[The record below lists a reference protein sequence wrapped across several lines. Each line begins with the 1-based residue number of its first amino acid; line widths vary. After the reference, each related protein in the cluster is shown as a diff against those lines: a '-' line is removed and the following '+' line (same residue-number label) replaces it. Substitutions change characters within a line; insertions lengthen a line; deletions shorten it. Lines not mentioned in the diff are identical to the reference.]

1 MKTTILSAAVLM
13 CICFKLHAQ
22 QSIDKLVAT
31 EKSFAATSKEQ
42 NTKIAFISFLDSNCI
57 GYRNGEQVN
66 LFEEYSKL
74 KQDSSKLTWAPEFAV
89 ISSSGDLG
97 ATTGPWEYRQSSLK
111 DTPVAHG
118 HFTTIWKKNDK
129 GEWKAVF
136 DMGIGY
142 AQKQNNNNQITE
154 VILTKPVRVEKET
167 GTLALIDLN
176 FSDAFEIDK
185 KYAVS
190 KVVTNDS
197 WLSIQGN
204 APLKGSSAINAFLSS
219 YADNIKFSL
228 PEHSVFSKS
237 MDMFAMYGQAQ
248 TGNTKQAYMRL
259 WIKQGDEWKL
269 LMMVVH

>member
-57 GYRNGEQVN
+57 GYRNGEEVN
-66 LFEEYSKL
+66 LFEEYSKR
-74 KQDSSKLTWAPEFAV
+74 KEDSSKLTWAPEFAV

-142 AQKQNNNNQITE
+142 AQKQNNNNQVTE

-185 KYAVS
+185 KYAAS
-190 KVVTNDS
+190 KVITNDS

-219 YADNIKFSL
+219 YTDNIKFSL
-228 PEHSVFSKS
+228 PEHSIFSKS
-237 MDMFAMYGQAQ
+237 MDMFAMYGKAQ

>member
-1 MKTTILSAAVLM
+1 MKTILAVLLIAM
-13 CICFKLHAQ
+13 SINLYAQ
-22 QSIDKLVAT
+22 RPIDKLIAT

-42 NTKIAFISFLDSNCI
+42 TTKIAFLAFLDRNCV

-66 LFEEYSKL
+66 LFEEYQ
-74 KQDSSKLTWAPEFAV
+74 KQKEDSSKLTWAPEFAV
-89 ISSSGDLG
+89 IAASGELG

-129 GEWKAVF
+129 EDWKAVF
-136 DMGIGY
+136 DIGIGY
-142 AQKQNNNNQITE
+142 AQEQNNHQQVTE
-154 VILTKPVRVEKET
+154 LILTNNKAGEKET
-167 GTLALIDLN
+167 STLARLDLN
-176 FSDAFEIDK
+176 FSDAFEADK
-185 KYAVS
+185 KYAVG
-190 KVVTNDS
+190 KVITNDS

-219 YADNIKFSL
+219 YTDNIKFSL

-237 MDMFAMYGQAQ
+237 MDMFAMYGRAQ
-248 TGNTKQAYMRL
+248 TGNTKRAYVRL

-269 LMMVVH
+269 LMMVIQ

>member
-1 MKTTILSAAVLM
+1 MKTILTILLIIG
-13 CICFKLHAQ
+13 CINLYAQ
-22 QSIDKLVAT
+22 KPIDKLITT

-42 NTKIAFISFLDSNCI
+42 TTKIAFLAFLDSNCV

-74 KQDSSKLTWAPEFAV
+74 KDDSSKLTWAPEFAV
-89 ISSSGDLG
+89 IAASGEMG
-97 ATTGPWEYRQSSLK
+97 ATTGPWEYRPSSLK

-129 GEWKAVF
+129 GKWKAVF

-142 AQKQNNNNQITE
+142 AQEQNNHKQITE
-154 VILTKPVRVEKET
+154 IILTNTKAAEEET
-167 GTLALIDLN
+167 STLARIDLN
-176 FSDAFEIDK
+176 FSDAFEADK

-219 YADNIKFSL
+219 YTDDIKFSL
-228 PEHSVFSKS
+228 PEHSIFSKS
-237 MDMFAMYGQAQ
+237 VDMFAMYGRAQ

-269 LMMVVH
+269 LMMVIH

>member
-1 MKTTILSAAVLM
+1 
-13 CICFKLHAQ
+13 
-22 QSIDKLVAT
+22 
-31 EKSFAATSKEQ
+31 
-42 NTKIAFISFLDSNCI
+42 
-57 GYRNGEQVN
+57 
-66 LFEEYSKL
+66 
-74 KQDSSKLTWAPEFAV
+74 
-89 ISSSGDLG
+89 
-97 ATTGPWEYRQSSLK
+97 
-111 DTPVAHG
+111 
-118 HFTTIWKKNDK
+118 
-129 GEWKAVF
+129 VF

-154 VILTKPVRVEKET
+154 VILTKPVRLEKET

-185 KYAVS
+185 KYAAS
-190 KVVTNDS
+190 KVITNDS

-219 YADNIKFSL
+219 YTDNIKFSL
-228 PEHSVFSKS
+228 PEHSIFSKS